1 MENKTTSLE
10 DLFEKLKEYGDTRV
24 KLFKLKSINKVS
36 SFFSTLIS
44 SLILFVV
51 LILVVF
57 CITIA
62 LALLIGEWLGNA
74 YWGFFIMAGVYLII
88 GLIIYSARNKFI
100 KTPISNKLLTELLE
114 D

>member
-36 SFFSTLIS
+36 GFFSTLIS
-44 SLILFVV
+44 SLILFFI
-51 LILVVF
+51 LILVLL
-57 CITIA
+57 CITVA
-62 LALLIGEWLGNA
+62 LALLIGEWLGNS
-74 YWGFFIMAGVYLII
+74 YWGFFIMAGIYIII
-88 GLIIYSARNKFI
+88 GLIIYSARKKFI